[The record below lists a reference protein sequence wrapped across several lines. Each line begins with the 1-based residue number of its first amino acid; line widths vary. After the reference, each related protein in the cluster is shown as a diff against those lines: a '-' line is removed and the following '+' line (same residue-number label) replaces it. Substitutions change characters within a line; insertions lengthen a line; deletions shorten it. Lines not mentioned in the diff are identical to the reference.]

1 VRNVLFLLPYKGNYF
16 MVGKVIRDYIEGGA
30 KKLTVPGFG
39 TFMRRDEGGGNA
51 HGGVIFVDLL
61 RTDDG
66 ALREMVEDRGGFSE
80 VEAMALIDRFIFE
93 TKNTIERTGNATIDG
108 FGTMSL
114 DQKGVYQF
122 TYSPKARAV
131 KENAVQERLFEKE
144 TPRPTSPRPAR
155 TTEANRPTPPTR
167 PAVKHTDEWEDE
179 PRKVRTP
186 RSEKRRPE
194 RRSPQPAGARR
205 KPQGKRSTTDT
216 ILIVAIAAAAIALI
230 AMIFGMT
237 AGNMPF
243 LQR

>member
-1 VRNVLFLLPYKGNYF
+1 
-16 MVGKVIRDYIEGGA
+16 
-30 KKLTVPGFG
+30 
-39 TFMRRDEGGGNA
+39 MRRDEGGGNA

-93 TKNTIERTGNATIDG
+93 TKNTIERTGTATIDG

-122 TYSPKARAV
+122 AYSPKVRAV
-131 KENAVQERLFEKE
+131 KEHATQERLFEKE
-144 TPRPTSPRPAR
+144 TPRPA
-155 TTEANRPTPPTR
+155 RPTPQTPR
-167 PAVKHTDEWEDE
+167 PIAKQMDEWEDE

-186 RSEKRRPE
+186 RPAKQQPARR
-194 RRSPQPAGARR
+194 PQPAGARR
-205 KPQGKRSTTDT
+205 KPQGKRSAADT
-216 ILIVAIAAAAIALI
+216 ILIVAIVAAAIALV